1 VDAVDDGY
9 PEPPYTREIKFG
21 LRRGAGVTEDNFV
34 RAVAGDVAGESI
46 EPL

>member
-1 VDAVDDGY
+1 VDAVDHGY
-9 PEPPYTREIKFG
+9 PDPPNTREVKLG
-21 LRRGAGVTEDNFV
+21 LCCGASVPEDNIV